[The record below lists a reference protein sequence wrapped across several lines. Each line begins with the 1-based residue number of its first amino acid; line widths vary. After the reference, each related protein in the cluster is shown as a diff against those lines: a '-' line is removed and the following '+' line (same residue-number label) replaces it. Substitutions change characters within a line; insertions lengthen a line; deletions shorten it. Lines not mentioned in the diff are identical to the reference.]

1 MYGYTI
7 FHDNIMESLFD
18 SINAGK
24 SANSY
29 IFAGAKG
36 TYKHECA
43 RLFAAAL
50 CCTGEKS
57 PCNICSECTGAKAN
71 TNPDIKH
78 ITKPQ
83 NKTRLDVE
91 TIRSLCED
99 VIIRPF
105 TSKKKIYIIDDG
117 DLMTPEAQNAFLKT
131 FEEPPEYAVF
141 IIVCENTDNL
151 LQTIISRAS
160 VVSFP
165 AVEKEKVRA
174 YVREKYPDHIDK
186 ESFLVNYS
194 EGIPGKIDEVLADED
209 FYERR
214 QDALSHLG
222 ALLSDETEKAFE
234 IEEYIKENSDTASEI
249 FDFWISFLRDMM
261 VLRCGA
267 FDCVIN
273 TDLQSELHSLC
284 ETTNSEKISN
294 AIDIL
299 IEGKHMLA
307 RYVKT
312 TAVAL
317 RCALKI

>member
-7 FHDNIMESLFD
+7 FHENIMQSLFD
-18 SINAGK
+18 SIKAGK
-24 SANSY
+24 IANSY
-29 IFAGAKG
+29 IFVGAKG

-43 RLFAAAL
+43 RLFVAAL
-50 CCTGEKS
+50 CCTGETA
-57 PCNICSECTGAKAN
+57 PCNICPECTGAKAN

-83 NKTRLDVE
+83 NKTRIDVE
-91 TIRSLCED
+91 TVRSLCED

-105 TSKKKIYIIDDG
+105 TSKKKIYIIDEG

-141 IIVCENTDNL
+141 IIVCENLDNL

-165 AVEKEKVRA
+165 AVEKEKIRS
-174 YVREKYPDHIDK
+174 YIREKYPDSLDK

-214 QDALSHLG
+214 QGALSHLG
-222 ALLSDETEKAFE
+222 ALLSEETEKAFE
-234 IEEYIKENSDTASEI
+234 IEEYIKENTEDAPDI
-249 FDFWISFLRDMM
+249 FDFWISFLRDML
-261 VLRCGA
+261 VLKCGA

-273 TDLQSELHSLC
+273 TDLQSQLHSYC
-284 ETTNSEKISN
+284 ETISTEKMAN

-299 IEGKHMLA
+299 IEGKHMMA
-307 RYVKT
+307 RYVKI